1 MKGVAVC
8 LAIML
13 MLQLLTPFWWWIM
26 LVPLGFGM
34 WAARSAWHSTA
45 VGMLSAGSLWLGAS
59 LSIWLSS
66 GQFIAERVA
75 AMLGAGLGLNSVAL
89 LFVLTAVVAV
99 VPAGLAGATGY
110 WYRHLFLT
118 RRKPAEQ
125 AGHVPRSVHQLTAFS
140 PPSDLLA

>member
-13 MLQLLTPFWWWIM
+13 MLQLFTPFWWWIM

-34 WAARSAWHSTA
+34 LAARSVWHGMA

-59 LSIWLSS
+59 LYNWLSS
-66 GQFIAERVA
+66 GQFIVERVA
-75 AMLGAGLGLNSVAL
+75 AMLGAGLGLNSVAM
-89 LFVLTAVVAV
+89 LFVLTALVAV
-99 VPAGLAGATGY
+99 VPAGLSGATGY

-118 RRKPAEQ
+118 AMKSR
-125 AGHVPRSVHQLTAFS
+125 
-140 PPSDLLA
+140 